1 MQFDEILTHFQI
13 QKRYGD
19 KAQARCPCHE
29 DKQASLT
36 ISKGRR
42 SALLYCHAGCNFESI
57 IQTVGLK
64 KQDLYFEERPPGDS
78 WRIYVEGREKRKIE
92 AVYNYVCSIN
102 GEYAFTKIRLQG
114 KRIIYGVLQN
124 GRFTYGLGGKHRKD
138 LKSVYGNL
146 KALKKAIS
154 EGKPIFIPEGEKDVD
169 TLTERGYTAIT
180 YGGSGDWQ
188 SDFAILFKGADVYIL
203 ADNDEPGRKVANE
216 ILSDLKGIAKSA
228 TIIVPVPD
236 IPKADISDYF
246 AAGHSRE
253 DFENLLKESVTENR
267 RTGERNLAP
276 FKKHTLVDVL
286 VELDAVNQYPLT
298 DIGSASLFSAV
309 FKDKHRYNVTAK
321 DWFFYDGQ
329 RWILDREG
337 LRARKSA
344 KEK

>member
-42 SALLYCHAGCNFESI
+42 SALLHCHAGCNFENI
-57 IQTVGLK
+57 I
-64 KQDLYFEERPPGDS
+64 R
-78 WRIYVEGREKRKIE
+78 
-92 AVYNYVCSIN
+92 AV
-102 GEYAFTKIRLQG
+102 
-114 KRIIYGVLQN
+114 

-146 KALKKAIS
+146 KALNKAIS

-188 SDFAILFKGADVYIL
+188 SEFATLFKTADVYIL
-203 ADNDEPGRKVANE
+203 ADNDEPGRKVANA

-228 TIIVPVPD
+228 TVIVPVPD

-267 RTGERNLAP
+267 GTGERNLAP
-276 FKKHTLVDVL
+276 TKKHTLVDKL
-286 VELDAVNQYPLT
+286 IELDAANKYPLT

-344 KEK
+344 KELSKALSVYAVNHLPDEDEKKKEQYLKYALTWTYSRKTEILTN